1 MVLFSV
7 LSLIDKSSKLF
18 TEKSKILIQFF
29 ENYIV
34 QKIQT
39 NGKIGTFIALGVISY
54 RYDFQGSQVLPR
66 NKQNLY
72 RIFDLPNV
80 FANEE

>member
-1 MVLFSV
+1 M
-7 LSLIDKSSKLF
+7 
-18 TEKSKILIQFF
+18 E
-29 ENYIV
+29 
-34 QKIQT
+34 KIQT
-39 NGKIGTFIALGVISY
+39 NGKIGTYLVLGVISY
-54 RYDFQGSQVLPR
+54 RYYLQGSQVLPR